1 VAKPAYPL
9 AASAP
14 PSPAGAVSP
23 AHDSARIFGLDLLR
37 AAAILSV
44 LFAHL
49 FAVLYPHVWWL
60 GILGHGG
67 FYGVELFFVLSGFLI
82 GKILVGRGPDFATG
96 GALPEFYLR
105 RWFRTLP
112 LFWLLLAVNVLLDR
126 YEQSVHYPASV
137 ILEQGF
143 FLRNFASYRMTFL
156 PESWSLAVE
165 EWFYLLF
172 PAALWLGLRLRIR
185 FDRVFLVT
193 AAAFYLFS
201 TGARMVSAPH
211 DYATWGDWQ
220 RVIVIDRFDA
230 IMTGMIGAWLA
241 SRFPAGWRNSAWIC
255 AIAGSLLLVAMYAT
269 LWRIAGNWVATGAD
283 SFFARTWRFNLVSLG
298 FALLLPA
305 ASGWSLSTENFASTG
320 IRRIA
325 LWSYAMYL
333 TQHPLS
339 RLIMPYIFK
348 DWQTSALQAWSLFA
362 TVLGATIAL
371 SALLHHVFE
380 APCTRLR
387 DTLAPALIRRFYRAP
402 ANPA

>member
-1 VAKPAYPL
+1 MVKSAYSLPA
-9 AASAP
+9 SFP
-14 PSPAGAVSP
+14 PSPAGIVSND
-23 AHDSARIFGLDLLR
+23 HDSARIFGLDRLR

-60 GILGHGG
+60 GLLGHGG

-82 GKILVGRGPDFATG
+82 GKILVGRGPDFAAG

-112 LFWLLLAVNVLLDR
+112 LFWLLLVANVVLDR
-126 YEQSVHYPASV
+126 YAESAHYPASV

-143 FLRNFASYRMTFL
+143 FLRNFASYRMAFV

-185 FDRVFLVT
+185 FDRVFLLT
-193 AAAFYLFS
+193 AASFYLFS
-201 TGARMVSAPH
+201 TCARMASASH

-220 RVIVIDRFDA
+220 RVIVVDRFDA
-230 IMTGMIGAWLA
+230 IMTGIIAAWIA
-241 SRFPAGWRNSAWIC
+241 RRFPTLWRRSAWIC
-255 AIAGSLLLVAMYAT
+255 AVVGCLLLLAMYAS
-269 LWRIAGNWVATGAD
+269 LWRIQGNWVVAGAD

-305 ASGWSLSTENFASTG
+305 ASLWTLSAENFASTSV
-320 IRRIA
+320 RRIA

-333 TQHPLS
+333 VQHPLS
-339 RLIMPYIFK
+339 RLIMPYFFK
-348 DWQTSALQAWSLFA
+348 GWPTSALQAWSLFF

-371 SALLHHVFE
+371 SALLHYAFE

-387 DTLAPALIRRFYRAP
+387 DKAAPALLRRFFRPSASRA
-402 ANPA
+402 

>member
-1 VAKPAYPL
+1 VAKPAHPL
-9 AASAP
+9 SASAP
-14 PSPAGAVSP
+14 SSPAGSVP
-23 AHDSARIFGLDLLR
+23 RAHDSARIFGLDLLR

-44 LFAHL
+44 LLAHL

-82 GKILVGRGPDFATG
+82 GNILVGRGPDFATG

-112 LFWLLLAVNVLLDR
+112 LFWLLLVANVLLDR
-126 YEQSVHYPASV
+126 YAESIHYPASV

-143 FLRNFASYRMTFL
+143 FLRNFASYRMAFL

-172 PAALWLGLRLRIR
+172 PAALWLGLRFRFR
-185 FDRVFLVT
+185 FDRVFIFA

-201 TGARMVSAPH
+201 TGARMISAPH
-211 DYATWGDWQ
+211 DYATWGAWQ

-230 IMTGMIGAWLA
+230 IMAGMIGAWLA
-241 SRFPAGWRNSAWIC
+241 SRFPAGWRSSGRIC
-255 AIAGSLLLVAMYAT
+255 AIAGILLLLAMYAT
-269 LWRIAGNWVATGAD
+269 LWRIEGSWVAAGAD

-305 ASGWSLSTENFASTG
+305 ASGWKLSTENFASTS

-333 TQHPLS
+333 TQSPLS
-339 RLIMPYIFK
+339 RLVRHWFFK
-348 DWQTSALQAWSLFA
+348 DWQTSALQAWALFA
-362 TVLGATIAL
+362 TILGGTIAL
-371 SALLHHVFE
+371 SALLHHAFE

-387 DTLAPALIRRFYRAP
+387 DTLAPALIRRFSRPP
-402 ANPA
+402 ANPV

>member
-1 VAKPAYPL
+1 VAETADSL
-9 AASAP
+9 TASST
-14 PSPAGAVSP
+14 PSPANSA
-23 AHDSARIFGLDLLR
+23 AADHRSARVFGLDLLR

-60 GILGHGG
+60 GLLGHGG

-82 GKILVGRGPDFATG
+82 GKILVARGPDFATG

-112 LFWLLLAVNVLLDR
+112 LFWLLLAANVLLDR
-126 YEQSVHYPASV
+126 YEQSVHYPVSV
-137 ILEQGF
+137 VLEQGF
-143 FLRNFASYRMTFL
+143 FLRNFASYRMAFA

-172 PAALWLGLRLRIR
+172 PAALWLGLRLRAR
-185 FDRVFLVT
+185 FDRVFLLT
-193 AAAFYLFS
+193 AASFYLFS
-201 TGARMVSAPH
+201 TCARLASAPH
-211 DYATWGDWQ
+211 DYATWGEWQ
-220 RVIVIDRFDA
+220 RVIVVNRFDA

-241 SRFPAGWRNSAWIC
+241 SRSPAMWRRSAVFC
-255 AIAGSLLLVAMYAT
+255 AVAGCLLLLAMYAS
-269 LWRIAGNWVATGAD
+269 LWRIQGNWVAAGAD
-283 SFFARTWRFNLVSLG
+283 AFFARTWRFNLVSLG

-305 ASGWSLSTENFASTG
+305 ASTWTLTTENFASLS

-333 TQHPLS
+333 VQHPLS
-339 RLIMPYIFK
+339 RLIMPYFFK
-348 DWQTSALQAWSLFA
+348 DWPTSALQAWSLFA

-371 SALLHHVFE
+371 SALLHHAFE

-387 DTLAPALIRRFYRAP
+387 DRVAPALLRRFFRPP
-402 ANPA
+402 AKPA